1 MGDFF
6 FYLQEKEIVYGK
18 GCWCC
23 FFNWKGIYETLFF
36 FDYIHMSKYE
46 LNQQSLG
53 TVLFLETVLYI
64 RLLSL
69 ISLGWGEWG
78 NPTTYYIVR

>member
-6 FYLQEKEIVYGK
+6 SICKKKKLYMVKVVGVVFLTGK
-18 GCWCC
+18 G
-23 FFNWKGIYETLFF
+23 NETFFF
-36 FDYIHMSKYE
+36 FDYIHISKYE

-69 ISLGWGEWG
+69 ISLEWGEWG

>member
-1 MGDFF
+1 MVKVVGVVF
-6 FYLQEKEIVYGK
+6 LTGKE
-18 GCWCC
+18 
-23 FFNWKGIYETLFF
+23 NETLFF
-36 FDYIHMSKYE
+36 FDYIHISKDE

-53 TVLFLETVLYI
+53 TVLYLETALYI
-64 RLLSL
+64 RLPSL

>member
-1 MGDFF
+1 MVKVVGVVF
-6 FYLQEKEIVYGK
+6 LTGK
-18 GCWCC
+18 G
-23 FFNWKGIYETLFF
+23 NETFFF
-36 FDYIHMSKYE
+36 FDYIHISKYE

-53 TVLFLETVLYI
+53 TVLYLETALYI